1 MDMIFLYSSFRVSST
16 WLYSCFRRLDSI
28 LAYTEIFNEDLAR
41 ISKAEA
47 EARGPE
53 SWPSK
58 HPPGAPYFLEYVPLI
73 KEGGG
78 VTGYTESMAF
88 DCFIP
93 TDGIEGSLS
102 EAERQYIRSL
112 VDHAEA
118 STKIALLC
126 CTRSLGRAKAIK
138 SAFPGT
144 HILIYRNM
152 FQQWCS
158 YCEQAF
164 RSNFYFLETV
174 PKTIARNQHD
184 PFFRFLQ
191 DKYDS
196 ERLDSAESFD
206 RFVLFHL
213 YIYGRICESCD
224 LIVDVNKLS
233 TNVEYRADIELA
245 IANHCGVPIDLS
257 DVKNSIAFSL
267 TDLGS
272 PAEFADRM
280 NALNIVAEREV
291 ISCEGRRFIRQC
303 TRDAIEEYERY
314 HFYARSLMKLTTS
327 LITEREILRHGTA
340 DLTASVDKTSKK
352 IAQMDAQLRAK
363 GLTLKEAQE
372 LASEYRRRFDS
383 MNASW
388 WWRFGNRIA
397 RVVRVRD

>member
-1 MDMIFLYSSFRVSST
+1 MIFLYSSFRVSST

-28 LAYTEIFNEDLAR
+28 LAYTEVFNEDLAK
-41 ISKAEA
+41 ISKTEA
-47 EARGPE
+47 EDRGPE

-73 KEGGG
+73 EEGGG

-102 EAERQYIRSL
+102 ESERQYIRNL

-118 STKIALLC
+118 SRKIALLC
-126 CTRSLGRAKAIK
+126 CTRSLGRTRAIK

-144 HILIYRNM
+144 HVLIYRNM

-164 RSNFYFLETV
+164 RSNSYFLETV
-174 PKTIARNQHD
+174 LKTIECNQHD

-196 ERLDSAESFD
+196 EQLDSTESFD

-213 YIYGRICESCD
+213 YIYGRICDSCD
-224 LIVDVNKLS
+224 VIVDVNKLS
-233 TNVEYRADIELA
+233 NDVEYRADIELA
-245 IANHCGVPIDLS
+245 IANHCGVSIDLS
-257 DVKNSIAFSL
+257 DVRNSIAFSL

-280 NALNIVAEREV
+280 HALNIVAERE
-291 ISCEGRRFIRQC
+291 ITSREGRKFIGQC
-303 TRDAIEEYERY
+303 IRDAIEEYDRY
-314 HFYARSLMKLTTS
+314 HFYARSLMKLTTG
-327 LITEREILRHGTA
+327 LITEQETLRQGVA
-340 DLTASVDKTSKK
+340 DLTASIAKMSEV
-352 IAQMDAQLRAK
+352 IAQRDAQLRAK
-363 GLTLKEAQE
+363 DLTLIATEE
-372 LASEYRRRFDS
+372 LASEYRRRLDS
-383 MNASW
+383 MRASW

-397 RVVRVRD
+397 RVVRVGD